1 MPSNALV
8 TRFSHFLFSPVMP
21 FSLYIFLLMSY
32 SYLTAP
38 QHTWLSYS
46 HQFIVLCL
54 IISPVLWCKYQ
65 SLRSEKIVALTWWA
79 IGFIILPLGHLILSE
94 RYNSYEKF
102 FDNTL
107 GIFIYLA
114 VIEAIIFLKR
124 KMKPL
129 NLSKF
134 KDKVTMDNILLAII
148 VCFSL
153 FWSLV
158 FNSIDNPMENQPI
171 HILIDIKRNLLR
183 IDELL
188 LYFIQFFAF
197 YLCGYFIY
205 WVNHHVLINNVMAR
219 FGVFH
224 YLWAA
229 CTFTLIAAPL
239 LSQLILFLPINN
251 VEFTLLPSGNHDP
264 FDIWNLRITFIIM
277 MISLPLIL
285 AFKWQQQVAEVS
297 LLKQQ
302 NTEAE
307 LKWLQQ
313 QINPHFLFNTLNNL
327 YSLVL
332 TNKSQAPQCIL
343 QLSNLLRF
351 VVYKGGNHRVS
362 LKDEIAYL
370 TDYMAL
376 QEIRVSHKANITV
389 NIDPKLAGNT
399 EYKIAP
405 LLLIVLIENAF
416 KHGIDATDKSV
427 WLSVDLSLKGNELS
441 VRCHN
446 SIDDRLKIKQK
457 ESQEKQIDGGLGLE
471 NLQRRL
477 ALDYTNKHQLNISAQ
492 PHEFLVILTI
502 ELENNG

>member
-1 MPSNALV
+1 MLRHALS
-8 TRFSHFLFSPVMP
+8 TKLFSYFFSPFMP
-21 FSLYIFLLMSY
+21 FSLYL
-32 SYLTAP
+32 A
-38 QHTWLSYS
+38 
-46 HQFIVLCL
+46 FIVSYAFLTVNELNWITFAQRVCVL
-54 IISPVLWCKYQ
+54 AILISPVLWCKYQ
-65 SLRSEKIVALTWWA
+65 SLRSEKTAALAWWA
-79 IGFIILPLGHLILSE
+79 IGFIMLPLGHLIIRENS
-94 RYNSYEKF
+94 NSYEEF

-107 GIFIYLA
+107 ALFISLVA
-114 VIEAIIFLKR
+114 IEIIIFLRR
-124 KMKPL
+124 KVKPL
-129 NLSKF
+129 NLSRF
-134 KDKVTMDNILLAII
+134 KDKVTMDNTLLAIV

-183 IDELL
+183 FDELFF
-188 LYFIQFFAF
+188 YFIQFFAF
-197 YLCGYFIY
+197 YMCGYFIY
-205 WVNHHVLINNVMAR
+205 WINHHVLINNVMAR

-224 YLWAA
+224 YLWTA

-239 LSQLILFLPINN
+239 LSQLTLFLPINS
-251 VEFTLLPSGNHDP
+251 VEFTLLPSGNDDP
-264 FDIWNLRITFIIM
+264 FDVWNLRIAFIIM

-327 YSLVL
+327 YSMVL
-332 TNKSQAPQCIL
+332 TKKAQAPQCIL

-370 TDYMAL
+370 TDYIAL
-376 QEIRVSHKANITV
+376 QQIRVSHKATLTI
-389 NIDPKLAGNT
+389 NIDQKLAENT
-399 EYKIAP
+399 QFKIAP

-416 KHGIDATDKSV
+416 KHGIDATDKPA
-427 WLSVDLSLKGNELS
+427 WLSVDLSLEHNKLS
-441 VRCHN
+441 LICHN
-446 SIDDRLKIKQK
+446 SIDERVNSNQTKGQA
-457 ESQEKQIDGGLGLE
+457 DGGLGLE

-477 ALDYTNKHQLNISAQ
+477 ALDYTNQHTLTISVQ
-492 PHEFLVILTI
+492 PHEFLVTLII
-502 ELENNG
+502 ELENNEQA